1 MFRMAVG
8 HSDDIDIESA
18 LTTVFE
24 ECDAA
29 LAGATPRAGIIFG
42 AWDIDHRVLVDGVR
56 RHYPGI
62 ELAGA
67 TTAGEMSSVIG
78 FSEDSVALAVFAA
91 DSVEITA
98 GIGRNLRAD
107 PAEATRQAVATA
119 RSKATQPSRLCLVM
133 PTIGGA
139 EAGLIF
145 DGLRAALGPGVPV
158 VGGGASP
165 EDPAATLGAT
175 ESRQIVNDE
184 VTRDSIAIL
193 LFSGDL
199 DFSFGVETGWQGVGP
214 RGVVTRI
221 SPDGVL
227 EIDGLP
233 AIDFYARYLGTG
245 QPPIANPL
253 AVFEG
258 DGSGS
263 DRFYLRTPINWDPET
278 GRVGFFGAVPEGATV
293 QITVAG
299 TEQIFEGARA
309 SMQDALAAYPAGKTP
324 DAALLYSCATRR
336 FLLGTRVGRE
346 VEMIRDLL
354 GTSIPIAGMYCLG
367 EIAPMASPDRT
378 QFHNATMVSVL
389 LGAS

>member
-8 HSDDIDIESA
+8 HSDDIDLETA
-18 LTTVFE
+18 LEAVFA
-24 ECDAA
+24 ECDEA
-29 LAGATPRAGIIFG
+29 LAGAKPRAGIIFG
-42 AWDIDHRVLVDGVR
+42 AWDIDHRALLDGVR
-56 RHYPGI
+56 AHYPGI
-62 ELAGA
+62 EIAGA

-78 FSEDSVALAVFAA
+78 FSEDSVALAMFAS

-98 GIGRNLRAD
+98 GIGGDLLAD
-107 PAEATRQAVATA
+107 PRGATERAVAMA
-119 RSKATQPSRLCLVM
+119 RARATQPSRLCLVM

-139 EAGLIF
+139 EAAPIF
-145 DGLRAALGPGVPV
+145 DGLRAALGPGVPI

-165 EDPAATLGAT
+165 EDPAAPLGTT
-175 ESRQIVNDE
+175 ESLQLANDE
-184 VTRDSIAIL
+184 ITRDSIAIL

-214 RGVVTRI
+214 QGVVTRT
-221 SPDGVL
+221 SAEGVL
-227 EIDGLP
+227 EIDGRP

-258 DGSGS
+258 GGS
-263 DRFYLRTPINWDPET
+263 DRFYLRTPINWDPQT
-278 GRVGFFGAVPEGATV
+278 GRIGFFGSVPEGAVV

-299 TEQIFEGARA
+299 TEQIFQGARA
-309 SMQDALAAYPAGKTP
+309 SMQDALASYPAGKTP

-346 VEMIRDLL
+346 VETIRDLL

-367 EIAPMASPDRT
+367 EIAPMTSPDRT

>member
-8 HSDDIDIESA
+8 HSGDIDIQTA
-18 LTTVFE
+18 LATVFE

-29 LAGATPRAGIIFG
+29 LAGATPRAGILFG
-42 AWDIDHRVLVDGVR
+42 AWDIDHQALVEGVR

-98 GIGRNLRAD
+98 GIGGNLRAD

-119 RSKATQPSRLCLVM
+119 RAKATQPSRLCIVM
-133 PTIGGA
+133 PTIGGNN
-139 EAGLIF
+139 EAGPIF

-158 VGGGASP
+158 LGGGASP
-165 EDPAATLGAT
+165 EDPAAPLGET
-175 ESRQIVNDE
+175 EARQIVNDD

-193 LFSGDL
+193 LFSGNL

-214 RGVVTRI
+214 RGVVTRV
-221 SPDGVL
+221 SPEGVL

-258 DGSGS
+258 GGS

-309 SMQDALAAYPAGKTP
+309 SMQDALAAFPAGKTP

-367 EIAPMASPDRT
+367 EIAPMALPDRT

>member
-8 HSDDIDIESA
+8 HSDDIDLDAA
-18 LTTVFE
+18 LATVFA

-29 LAGATPRAGIIFG
+29 LAGAPARAGIIFG
-42 AWDIDHRVLVDGVR
+42 AWDIDHRALVDAVR
-56 RHYPGI
+56 GHYPGI
-62 ELAGA
+62 EIAGA

-78 FSEDSVALAVFAA
+78 FSEDSVALAVFASDA
-91 DSVEITA
+91 VEITA
-98 GIGRNLRAD
+98 GIGIDLLAD
-107 PAEATRQAVATA
+107 PAGAAGRAVAMA

-133 PTIGGA
+133 PTIEGV
-139 EAGLIF
+139 EAGPIF
-145 DGLRAALGPGVPV
+145 EGLRAALGAGVPI

-165 EDPAATLGAT
+165 EDPAAPLGAT
-175 ESRQIVNDE
+175 ESLQLAND
-184 VTRDSIAIL
+184 VITHDSIAIL
-193 LFSGDL
+193 LFSGAL

-214 RGVVTRI
+214 RGVVTRT
-221 SPDGVL
+221 SPEGVL
-227 EIDGLP
+227 EIDGRP

-258 DGSGS
+258 GGS
-263 DRFYLRTPINWDPET
+263 DRFYLRTPVNWDPDS
-278 GRVGFFGAVPEGATV
+278 GRVGFFGVVPEGATV

-346 VEMIRDLL
+346 FEMVRDLL

>member
-8 HSDDIDIESA
+8 HSDDIDLETA
-18 LTTVFE
+18 LATVFE

-42 AWDIDHRVLVDGVR
+42 GWDLDHRALLDGVR
-56 RHYPGI
+56 GHYPGI

-67 TTAGEMSSVIG
+67 TTGGEMSSVFG
-78 FSEDSVALAVFAA
+78 FSEDSVALAIFAA

-98 GIGRNLRAD
+98 GIGANLTAD
-107 PAEATRQAVATA
+107 PAGATRDAVAMA
-119 RSKATQPSRLCLVM
+119 RSKARQPSRLCLVM
-133 PTIGGA
+133 PAIGA
-139 EAGLIF
+139 TDAARIF
-145 DGLRAALGPGVPV
+145 DGLRAAVGPGVPII
-158 VGGGASP
+158 GGGASP
-165 EDPAATLGAT
+165 EDPAAPLGET
-175 ESRQIVNDE
+175 ESRQIANDE
-184 VTRDSIAIL
+184 LALDSIAIL

-214 RGVVTRI
+214 RGIVTRT

-227 EIDGLP
+227 EIDDRP
-233 AIDFYARYLGTG
+233 AIDFYARYLGMA
-245 QPPIANPL
+245 QPPVANPL
-253 AVFEG
+253 AVFE
-258 DGSGS
+258 DGAS
-263 DRFYLRTPINWDPET
+263 DRFYLRTPTSWDRDT
-278 GRVGFFGAVPEGATV
+278 GRIGFFGVVPQGATV

-309 SMQDALAAYPAGKTP
+309 SMQDALAAFPAGRTP

-336 FLLGTRVGRE
+336 YLLGTRVGRE
-346 VEMIRDLL
+346 LEMVRDLL
-354 GTSIPIAGMYCLG
+354 GPAIPIAGMYCLG

>member
-1 MFRMAVG
+1 
-8 HSDDIDIESA
+8 
-18 LTTVFE
+18 
-24 ECDAA
+24 
-29 LAGATPRAGIIFG
+29 
-42 AWDIDHRVLVDGVR
+42 
-56 RHYPGI
+56 PGI

-78 FSEDSVALAVFAA
+78 FSEDSVALALFAT

-98 GIGRNLRAD
+98 GIGGDLFAD
-107 PAEATRQAVATA
+107 PAGATGGAVAKA
-119 RSKATQPSRLCLVM
+119 RAKATQPPRLCLVM

-139 EAGLIF
+139 EAGAIF
-145 DGLRAALGPGVPV
+145 DGLRAALGPGVPII
-158 VGGGASP
+158 GGGASP
-165 EDPAATLGAT
+165 EDPAAPLGT
-175 ESRQIVNDE
+175 TQSRQFTNDE
-184 VTRDSIAIL
+184 ISHDSIAIL

-214 RGVVTRI
+214 LGVVTKT
-221 SPDGVL
+221 SPEGVL
-227 EIDGLP
+227 EIDGRP
-233 AIDFYARYLGTG
+233 AIAFYSRYLGTG

-258 DGSGS
+258 GGS

-278 GRVGFFGAVPEGATV
+278 GRVGFFGDVPDGATV

-309 SMQDALAAYPAGKTP
+309 SMQDALASFPAGKTP
-324 DAALLYSCATRR
+324 EAALVYSCATRR

-346 VEMIRDLL
+346 FEMVRDLL

-367 EIAPMASPDRT
+367 EIAPMSAPDRT
-378 QFHNATMVSVL
+378 QFHNATLVSVL

>member
-8 HSDDIDIESA
+8 HSDDIDLEAA
-18 LTTVFE
+18 LATVLE

-29 LAGATPRAGIIFG
+29 LDEARPRAAIIFG
-42 AWDIDHRVLVDGVR
+42 AWDMDHEALVAGVR
-56 RHYPGI
+56 GHYPGI
-62 ELAGA
+62 EIAGA

-78 FSEDSVALAVFAA
+78 FSEDSVALAVFAC

-98 GIGRNLRAD
+98 GIGANLVAD
-107 PAEATRQAVATA
+107 PLGATGRAVAMA
-119 RSKATQPSRLCLVM
+119 RAKATQPPRLCLVM

-139 EAGLIF
+139 EAGPIF
-145 DGLRAALGPGVPV
+145 DGLRAALGPGVPIL
-158 VGGGASP
+158 GGGASP
-165 EDPAATLGAT
+165 EDPAAPLGTT
-175 ESRQIVNDE
+175 ESRQIANDT
-184 VTRDSIAIL
+184 VGHDSIAIL

-199 DFSFGVETGWQGVGP
+199 DYSFGVETGWQGVGP
-214 RGVVTRI
+214 RGVVTRT
-221 SPDGVL
+221 SGDGVL
-227 EIDGLP
+227 EIDGRP

-253 AVFEG
+253 AVYEG
-258 DGSGS
+258 GGS

-278 GRVGFFGAVPEGATV
+278 GRVGFFGVVPDGATV

-299 TEQIFEGARA
+299 TEQIFDGARA
-309 SMQDALAAYPAGKTP
+309 SMQDALAAFPAGKTP
-324 DAALLYSCATRR
+324 RAALLYSCATRR
-336 FLLGTRVGRE
+336 YLLGTRVGRE
-346 VEMIRDLL
+346 FEAVRDLL

>member
-8 HSDDIDIESA
+8 HSDDIDTDAA
-18 LTTVFE
+18 LEQVFA

-29 LAGATPRAGIIFG
+29 LAGAPARAAILFG
-42 AWDIDHRVLVDGVR
+42 AWDVDHQALMDSVLG
-56 RHYPGI
+56 HYPGI

-78 FSEDSVALAVFAA
+78 FSEDSVALAVFAT

-98 GIGRNLRAD
+98 GLGGNLVAD
-107 PAEATRQAVATA
+107 AASATRDAVAMA
-119 RSKATQPSRLCLVM
+119 RARATEPSRLCIVM
-133 PTIGGA
+133 PTIGGN
-139 EAGLIF
+139 EAGPIF
-145 DGLRAALGPGVPV
+145 DGLRAALGPGVSI

-165 EDPAATLGAT
+165 EDPAAPLGT
-175 ESRQIVNDE
+175 TRSRQLANGD
-184 VTRDSIAIL
+184 VTEDSIAIL
-193 LFSGDL
+193 LFSGSL
-199 DFSFGVETGWQGVGP
+199 DFSVGVETGWQGVGP
-214 RGVVTRI
+214 LGKVTKTSRE
-221 SPDGVL
+221 GVL
-227 EIDGLP
+227 EIDGQP

-245 QPPIANPL
+245 QQPPIANPL

-258 DGSGS
+258 GDS
-263 DRFYLRTPINWDPET
+263 DRFYLRTPINWDPAS
-278 GRVGFFGAVPEGATV
+278 GRVGFFGVVPNGATV

-299 TEQIFEGARA
+299 TEQIFEGAKA
-309 SMQDALAAYPAGKTP
+309 SMQDALDAFPKGKAP

-336 FLLGTRVGRE
+336 YLLGTRVGRE
-346 VEMIRDLL
+346 FEMVRDLL
-354 GTSIPIAGMYCLG
+354 GDSIPIAGMYCLG

>member
-8 HSDDIDIESA
+8 HSDDIDLQSA
-18 LTTVFE
+18 LETVLG

-29 LAGATPRAGIIFG
+29 LEGASPRAGIIFG
-42 AWDIDHRVLVDGVR
+42 AWDMDHEALVEGVR
-56 RHYPGI
+56 GHYPGI

-78 FSEDSVALAVFAA
+78 FSEDSIALAVFAA

-98 GIGRNLRAD
+98 GIGGDLLAD
-107 PAEATRQAVATA
+107 PGGATA
-119 RSKATQPSRLCLVM
+119 RAVAMARAKATRSPRLCLVM

-139 EAGLIF
+139 EAGTIF

-165 EDPAATLGAT
+165 EDPAAPIGES
-175 ESRQIVNDE
+175 ESRQIANDE
-184 VTRDSIAIL
+184 VSRDSIAIL

-214 RGVVTRI
+214 RGVVTRT
-221 SPDGVL
+221 SPEGVL
-227 EIDGLP
+227 EIDGQP

-253 AVFEG
+253 AVYEG
-258 DGSGS
+258 GGS

-278 GRVGFFGAVPEGATV
+278 GRVGFFGVVPDGATV

-299 TEQIFEGARA
+299 TEQIFEGAKA

-346 VEMIRDLL
+346 LEMVRDLL
-354 GTSIPIAGMYCLG
+354 GATIPIAGMYCLG
-367 EIAPMASPDRT
+367 EIAPMSSPDRT

>member
-1 MFRMAVG
+1 MLRMAVG
-8 HSDDIDIESA
+8 HSDDIDIETA
-18 LTTVFE
+18 LETVLR

-29 LAGATPRAGIIFG
+29 LDGAQPRAGIIFG
-42 AWDIDHRVLVDGVR
+42 AWEMDHQALVAGVR
-56 RHYPGI
+56 AHYPGI
-62 ELAGA
+62 EIAGA

-98 GIGRNLRAD
+98 GIGGDLLAD
-107 PAEATRQAVATA
+107 PGGATA
-119 RSKATQPSRLCLVM
+119 RAVAMARAKATQPPRLCLVM

-139 EAGLIF
+139 EAGTIF

-165 EDPAATLGAT
+165 EDPGAPIGES
-175 ESRQIVNDE
+175 ESRQIANDE
-184 VTRDSIAIL
+184 VSHDSIAIL

-214 RGVVTRI
+214 RGVVTRTA
-221 SPDGVL
+221 PEGVM
-227 EIDGLP
+227 EIDGRP

-253 AVFEG
+253 AVYEG
-258 DGSGS
+258 GDS

-278 GRVGFFGAVPEGATV
+278 GRVGFFGVVPDGATV

-336 FLLGTRVGRE
+336 YLLGTRVGRE
-346 VEMIRDLL
+346 FEMVRDLL

-367 EIAPMASPDRT
+367 EIAPMSSPDRT

>member
-8 HSDDIDIESA
+8 HSDDIDIDAA
-18 LTTVFE
+18 LAQVFA

-29 LAGATPRAGIIFG
+29 LAGASARAAILFG
-42 AWDIDHRVLVDGVR
+42 AWDVDHQVLVDSVLG
-56 RHYPGI
+56 HYPGI

-78 FSEDSVALAVFAA
+78 FSEDSVALAVFAT
-91 DSVEITA
+91 DRVEITA
-98 GIGRNLRAD
+98 GLGGNLSAD
-107 PAEATRQAVATA
+107 PAGATRAAVATA
-119 RSKATQPSRLCLVM
+119 RAHATEPSRLCLVM

-139 EAGLIF
+139 EAGPIF
-145 DGLRAALGPGVPV
+145 DGLRAALGPGVPI

-165 EDPAATLGAT
+165 EDPAAPIGSTR
-175 ESRQIVNDE
+175 SRQLANGD
-184 VTRDSIAIL
+184 VTEDSIAIL

-199 DFSFGVETGWQGVGP
+199 DFSIGVETGWRGVGP
-214 RGVVTRI
+214 LGVVTRT

-227 EIDGLP
+227 EIDGSP

-245 QPPIANPL
+245 QQPPIANPL

-258 DGSGS
+258 GGS
-263 DRFYLRTPINWDPET
+263 DRFYLRTPINWDPDS
-278 GRVGFFGAVPEGATV
+278 GRVGFFGVVPDGATV

-299 TEQIFEGARA
+299 TEQIFEGAKA
-309 SMQDALAAYPAGKTP
+309 SMQDALDAFPKGRAP

-354 GTSIPIAGMYCLG
+354 GSSIPIAGMYCLG

>member
-8 HSDDIDIESA
+8 HSDDIDIEAA

-29 LAGATPRAGIIFG
+29 LAGATPRAAIIFG
-42 AWDIDHRVLVDGVR
+42 AWDMDHRALVDGIR

-78 FSEDSVALAVFAA
+78 FSEDSIALAVFAS

-98 GIGRNLRAD
+98 GIGGNLFED
-107 PAEATRQAVATA
+107 PDEAARQAVAMA
-119 RSKATQPSRLCLVM
+119 RSRATQPSRLCLVM

-139 EAGLIF
+139 EAGRIL
-145 DGLRAALGPGVPV
+145 DGLRAVLGPGVPII
-158 VGGGASP
+158 GGGASP
-165 EDPAATLGAT
+165 EDPAAPLGQT
-175 ESRQIVNDE
+175 ESRQIANDD
-184 VTRDSIAIL
+184 VARNSIAIL

-214 RGVVTRI
+214 RGVVTRTA
-221 SPDGVL
+221 PDGVL
-227 EIDGLP
+227 EIDGRP

-258 DGSGS
+258 GGS

-278 GRVGFFGAVPEGATV
+278 GRVGFFGTVPDGATV

-309 SMQDALAAYPAGKTP
+309 SMQDALATFPTGKTP

-346 VEMIRDLL
+346 LEMIRDLL
-354 GTSIPIAGMYCLG
+354 GPSIPIAGMYCLG

>member
-1 MFRMAVG
+1 MAVG
-8 HSDDIDIESA
+8 HSDDIDIETA
-18 LTTVFE
+18 LETVLR

-29 LAGATPRAGIIFG
+29 LDGAQPRAGIIFG
-42 AWDIDHRVLVDGVR
+42 AWEMDHQALVAGVR
-56 RHYPGI
+56 AHYPGI
-62 ELAGA
+62 EIAGA

-78 FSEDSVALAVFAA
+78 FAEDSVALAVFAA

-98 GIGRNLRAD
+98 GIGGDLLAD
-107 PAEATRQAVATA
+107 PGGATA
-119 RSKATQPSRLCLVM
+119 RAVAMARAKATQPPRLCLVM

-139 EAGLIF
+139 EAGTIF

-165 EDPAATLGAT
+165 EDPGAPIGES
-175 ESRQIVNDE
+175 ESRQIANDE
-184 VTRDSIAIL
+184 VSHDSIAIL

-214 RGVVTRI
+214 RGVVTRTAAE
-221 SPDGVL
+221 GVM
-227 EIDGLP
+227 EIDGRP

-253 AVFEG
+253 AVYEG
-258 DGSGS
+258 GDS

-278 GRVGFFGAVPEGATV
+278 GRVGFFGVVPDGATV

-309 SMQDALAAYPAGKTP
+309 SMQDALATYPAGKTP

-336 FLLGTRVGRE
+336 YLLGTRVGRE
-346 VEMIRDLL
+346 FEMVRDLL

-367 EIAPMASPDRT
+367 EIAPMSSPDRT

>member
-8 HSDDIDIESA
+8 HSDDIDLDSA

-29 LAGATPRAGIIFG
+29 LEGATPRAGIIFG
-42 AWDIDHRVLVDGVR
+42 AWDIDHRALVDAVR

-78 FSEDSVALAVFAA
+78 FSEDSVALAVFAS

-98 GIGRNLRAD
+98 GIGGNLLAD
-107 PAEATRQAVATA
+107 PAGATRQAVAMA
-119 RSKATQPSRLCLVM
+119 RSKASQPMRLCLVM
-133 PTIGGA
+133 PNIGGA
-139 EAGLIF
+139 EAGPIF
-145 DGLRAALGPGVPV
+145 DGLRAALGPGVPII
-158 VGGGASP
+158 GGGASP
-165 EDPAATLGAT
+165 LDPAAPLGET
-175 ESRQIVNDE
+175 ESRQIANDA
-184 VTRDSIAIL
+184 VSRDSIAIL

-199 DFSFGVETGWQGVGP
+199 AFSFGVETGWQGVGP
-214 RGVVTRI
+214 RGVVTRT
-221 SPDGVL
+221 SPEGVL
-227 EIDGLP
+227 EIDGRP

-258 DGSGS
+258 GGS

-278 GRVGFFGAVPEGATV
+278 GRVGFFGVVPDGATV

-309 SMQDALAAYPAGKTP
+309 SMQDALAAFPAGRKP

-346 VEMIRDLL
+346 LEMVRDLL

-367 EIAPMASPDRT
+367 EIAPMAFPDRT

>member
-8 HSDDIDIESA
+8 HSDDIDLDTA
-18 LTTVFE
+18 LAAVFAQ
-24 ECDAA
+24 CDEA
-29 LAGATPRAGIIFG
+29 LAGATPRAGIVFG
-42 AWDIDHRVLVDGVR
+42 AWDIDQRALVDGIR
-56 RHYPGI
+56 NHYPGI

-78 FSEDSVALAVFAA
+78 FSEDSVALAVFAS
-91 DSVEITA
+91 DSVQITA
-98 GIGRNLRAD
+98 GIGGQLLAD
-107 PAEATRQAVATA
+107 PAGATGRAVAMA
-119 RSKATQPSRLCLVM
+119 RERATLPSRLCLVM
-133 PTIGGA
+133 PTVGGN
-139 EAGLIF
+139 EAGPIF
-145 DGLRAALGPGVPV
+145 DGLRSALGPGVPV

-165 EDPAATLGAT
+165 EDPASPLGTT
-175 ESRQIVNDE
+175 ESLQLANDE
-184 VTRDSIAIL
+184 ITRDSIAVL

-199 DFSFGVETGWQGVGP
+199 NFSFGVETGWQGVGP
-214 RGVVTRI
+214 QGVVTRT
-221 SPDGVL
+221 SQDGVL
-227 EIDGLP
+227 EIDGRP
-233 AIDFYARYLGTG
+233 AIDFYARYLGTR

-258 DGSGS
+258 GGS
-263 DRFYLRTPINWDPET
+263 DRFYLRTPVNWDPET
-278 GRVGFFGAVPEGATV
+278 GRVGFFGVVPEGATV

-309 SMQDALAAYPAGKTP
+309 SMQDALASFPAGKTP
-324 DAALLYSCATRR
+324 EAALLYSCATRR

-346 VEMIRDLL
+346 FETIRDLL

-367 EIAPMASPDRT
+367 EIAPMTAPDRT

>member
-8 HSDDIDIESA
+8 HSDDIDLDAA
-18 LTTVFE
+18 LTQVFA

-29 LAGATPRAGIIFG
+29 LAGATPKAGIVFG
-42 AWDIDHRVLVDGVR
+42 AWDIDHEALVNAIRG
-56 RHYPGI
+56 HYPGI
-62 ELAGA
+62 ELVGA

-91 DSVEITA
+91 DSVDITG
-98 GIGRNLRAD
+98 GIGADLLAD
-107 PAEATRQAVATA
+107 PAGATSHAVAIARGKTA
-119 RSKATQPSRLCLVM
+119 LPPRLCLAL

-139 EAGLIF
+139 EARLIF
-145 DGLRAALGPGVPV
+145 DGLRAALGPGVPII
-158 VGGGASP
+158 GGCASP
-165 EDPAATLGAT
+165 EDPAAPLGTT
-175 ESRQIVNDE
+175 ESRQIANDD

-199 DFSFGVETGWQGVGP
+199 AFSFGVETGWQGVGP
-214 RGVVTRI
+214 TGIATKA

-227 EIDGLP
+227 EIDGKP

-245 QPPIANPL
+245 QQPPIANPL

-258 DGSGS
+258 GGS
-263 DRFYLRTPINWDPET
+263 DRFYLRTPINWDQES
-278 GRVGFFGAVPEGATV
+278 GRVGFFGEVPEGATV

-309 SMQDALAAYPAGKTP
+309 SMQDALASFPAGKRP
-324 DAALLYSCATRR
+324 EAALLYSCATRR

-367 EIAPMASPDRT
+367 EIAPMALPDQT

>member
-8 HSDDIDIESA
+8 QSDDIDLDAA
-18 LTTVFE
+18 LETVFD

-29 LAGATPRAGIIFG
+29 LAGAQPRAGIIFG
-42 AWDIDHRVLVDGVR
+42 AWDMDHQALVAGVR
-56 RHYPGI
+56 GHYSGI
-62 ELAGA
+62 EIAGA

-78 FSEDSVALAVFAA
+78 FSEDSVALAVFAC

-98 GIGRNLRAD
+98 GIGANLVAD
-107 PAEATRQAVATA
+107 PLGATGRAVAMA
-119 RSKATQPSRLCLVM
+119 RAKATQPSRLCLVM

-139 EAGLIF
+139 EAGPIF
-145 DGLRAALGPGVPV
+145 DGLRAALGPGVAIL
-158 VGGGASP
+158 GGGASP
-165 EDPAATLGAT
+165 EDPAAPLGAT
-175 ESRQIVNDE
+175 QSRQIANDT
-184 VTRDSIAIL
+184 VGQDSIAIL

-199 DFSFGVETGWQGVGP
+199 DYSFGVETGWQGVGP
-214 RGVVTRI
+214 RGVVTRT
-221 SPDGVL
+221 SGDGVL
-227 EIDGLP
+227 EIDDRP

-253 AVFEG
+253 AVYEG
-258 DGSGS
+258 GDS
-263 DRFYLRTPINWDPET
+263 DRFYLRTPVNWDPET
-278 GRVGFFGAVPEGATV
+278 GRVGFFGVVPEGATV

-309 SMQDALAAYPAGKTP
+309 SMQDALAAFPAGKTP

-336 FLLGTRVGRE
+336 YLLGTRVGRE
-346 VEMIRDLL
+346 FEAVRDLL

>member
-8 HSDDIDIESA
+8 HSDDIDLDTA
-18 LTTVFE
+18 LQTVFR

-29 LAGATPRAGIIFG
+29 LEGAAPRAGIIFG
-42 AWDIDHRVLVDGVR
+42 SWDMDHQALVDAVLE
-56 RHYPGI
+56 HYPGI
-62 ELAGA
+62 EVAGA

-78 FSEDSVALAVFAA
+78 FSEDSVAVALFAT

-98 GIGRNLRAD
+98 GIGGDLFAD
-107 PAEATRQAVATA
+107 PAGATGLAVAMA
-119 RSKATQPSRLCLVM
+119 RAKATQPPRLCLVM

-139 EAGLIF
+139 EAGTIF
-145 DGLRAALGPGVPV
+145 EGLRAALGPGVPII
-158 VGGGASP
+158 GGGASP
-165 EDPAATLGAT
+165 EDPAAPLGTTL
-175 ESRQIVNDE
+175 SRQFTNDE
-184 VTRDSIAIL
+184 ISHDSIAIL
-193 LFSGDL
+193 LFSGEL
-199 DFSFGVETGWQGVGP
+199 DFSFGVETGWRGVGP
-214 RGVVTRI
+214 LGVVTRT
-221 SPDGVL
+221 SPEGVL
-227 EIDGLP
+227 EIDGRP
-233 AIDFYARYLGTG
+233 AIEFYSRYIGTG

-258 DGSGS
+258 GGS

-278 GRVGFFGAVPEGATV
+278 GRVGFFGVVPDGATV

-309 SMQDALAAYPAGKTP
+309 SMQDALAAFPAGKTP
-324 DAALLYSCATRR
+324 EAALVYSCATRR

-346 VEMIRDLL
+346 FEVVRDLL

-367 EIAPMASPDRT
+367 EIAPMSAPDRT
-378 QFHNATMVSVL
+378 QFHNATLVSVL

>member
-8 HSDDIDIESA
+8 HSDDIDIDAA
-18 LTTVFE
+18 LAQVFA

-29 LAGATPRAGIIFG
+29 LAGAPARAAILFG
-42 AWDIDHRVLVDGVR
+42 AWDVDHQALVDSVLG
-56 RHYPGI
+56 HYPGI

-78 FSEDSVALAVFAA
+78 FSEDSVALAVFAT
-91 DSVEITA
+91 DSVEITT
-98 GIGRNLRAD
+98 GLGENLAAD
-107 PAEATRQAVATA
+107 PSRATRDAVAMA
-119 RSKATQPSRLCLVM
+119 RARATEPSRLCLVM
-133 PTIGGA
+133 PTIGGT
-139 EAGLIF
+139 EAGVIF
-145 DGLRAALGPGVPV
+145 DGLRAALGPGVPI

-165 EDPAATLGAT
+165 EDPAAPIGTT
-175 ESRQIVNDE
+175 RSRQLANRD
-184 VTRDSIAIL
+184 VTEDSIAIL

-199 DFSFGVETGWQGVGP
+199 AFSVGVETGWQGVGP
-214 RGVVTRI
+214 LGIVTRT
-221 SPDGVL
+221 SDEGVL
-227 EIDGLP
+227 EIDGRP

-245 QPPIANPL
+245 QQPPIANPL

-258 DGSGS
+258 GGS
-263 DRFYLRTPINWDPET
+263 DRFYLRTPINWDPES
-278 GRVGFFGAVPEGATV
+278 GRVGFFGVVPDGATV

-299 TEQIFEGARA
+299 TEQIFEGAKA
-309 SMQDALAAYPAGKTP
+309 SMQDALDAFPKGRLP

-336 FLLGTRVGRE
+336 VLLGTRVGRE

-354 GTSIPIAGMYCLG
+354 GVSIPIAGMYCLG

>member
-1 MFRMAVG
+1 MAVG
-8 HSDDIDIESA
+8 HSDDIDIEAA
-18 LTTVFE
+18 LETVLR

-29 LAGATPRAGIIFG
+29 LDGAQPRAGIIFG
-42 AWDIDHRVLVDGVR
+42 AWEMDHQALVAGVR
-56 RHYPGI
+56 AHYPGI
-62 ELAGA
+62 EIAGA

-98 GIGRNLRAD
+98 GIGGNLLAD
-107 PAEATRQAVATA
+107 PGGATA
-119 RSKATQPSRLCLVM
+119 RAVAMARAKATQPPRLCLVM

-139 EAGLIF
+139 EAGTIF

-165 EDPAATLGAT
+165 EDPGAPIGES
-175 ESRQIVNDE
+175 ESRQIANDE
-184 VTRDSIAIL
+184 VSHDSIAIL

-214 RGVVTRI
+214 RGVVTRTA
-221 SPDGVL
+221 PEGVM
-227 EIDGLP
+227 EIDGRP

-253 AVFEG
+253 AVYEG
-258 DGSGS
+258 GDS

-278 GRVGFFGAVPEGATV
+278 GRVGFFGVVPDGATV

-309 SMQDALAAYPAGKTP
+309 SMQDALATYPAGKTP

-336 FLLGTRVGRE
+336 YLLGTRVGRE
-346 VEMIRDLL
+346 FEMVRDLL

-367 EIAPMASPDRT
+367 EIAPMSSPDRT

>member
-1 MFRMAVG
+1 MAVG
-8 HSDDIDIESA
+8 HSDDIDIETA
-18 LTTVFE
+18 LETVLR

-29 LAGATPRAGIIFG
+29 LDGAQPRAGIIFG
-42 AWDIDHRVLVDGVR
+42 AWEMDHQALVAGVR
-56 RHYPGI
+56 AHYPGI
-62 ELAGA
+62 EIAGA

-98 GIGRNLRAD
+98 GIGGNLLAD
-107 PAEATRQAVATA
+107 PGGATA
-119 RSKATQPSRLCLVM
+119 RAVAMARAKATQPPRLCLVM

-139 EAGLIF
+139 EAGTIF

-165 EDPAATLGAT
+165 EDPGAPIGES
-175 ESRQIVNDE
+175 ESRQIANDE
-184 VTRDSIAIL
+184 VSHDSIAIL

-214 RGVVTRI
+214 RGVVTRTAAE
-221 SPDGVL
+221 GVM
-227 EIDGLP
+227 EIDGRP

-253 AVFEG
+253 AVYEG
-258 DGSGS
+258 GDS

-278 GRVGFFGAVPEGATV
+278 GRVGFFGVVPDGATI

-309 SMQDALAAYPAGKTP
+309 SMQDALATYPAGKTP

-336 FLLGTRVGRE
+336 YLLGTRVGRE
-346 VEMIRDLL
+346 FEMVRDLL

-367 EIAPMASPDRT
+367 EIAPMSSPDRT

>member
-8 HSDDIDIESA
+8 HSDDIDIQTA
-18 LTTVFE
+18 LATVFE

-29 LAGATPRAGIIFG
+29 LTGATPRAGILFG
-42 AWDIDHRVLVDGVR
+42 AWDIDHQALVESVR

-107 PAEATRQAVATA
+107 PADATREAVAMA

-133 PTIGGA
+133 PTIGGN

-175 ESRQIVNDE
+175 ESRQIVNDD

-214 RGVVTRI
+214 RGVVTRV
-221 SPDGVL
+221 SPEGVL
-227 EIDGLP
+227 EIDGRP

-258 DGSGS
+258 GGS

-309 SMQDALAAYPAGKTP
+309 SMQDALEAFPAGKTP

-346 VEMIRDLL
+346 VQMIRELL
-354 GTSIPIAGMYCLG
+354 GSSIPIAGMYCLG

>member
-8 HSDDIDIESA
+8 HSDDIDLDVA
-18 LTTVFE
+18 LEAVFE

-42 AWDIDHRVLVDGVR
+42 AWDIDHRALIDGVR
-56 RHYPGI
+56 AHYPGI
-62 ELAGA
+62 EIAGA

-78 FSEDSVALAVFAA
+78 FSEDSVALAVFAT

-98 GIGRNLRAD
+98 GIGRHLLAD
-107 PAEATRQAVATA
+107 PAGATGRAVASA
-119 RSKATQPSRLCLVM
+119 KAKATQPARLCLVM

-139 EAGLIF
+139 EAGPIF
-145 DGLRAALGPGVPV
+145 GGLRAALGRGVPII
-158 VGGGASP
+158 GGGASP
-165 EDPAATLGAT
+165 EDPAAPLGTT
-175 ESRQIVNDE
+175 ESLQLANDE
-184 VTRDSIAIL
+184 ISRDSIAIL

-214 RGVVTRI
+214 QGVVTRI
-221 SPDGVL
+221 SEEGVL
-227 EIDGLP
+227 EIDGRP

-258 DGSGS
+258 GGS

-278 GRVGFFGAVPEGATV
+278 GRVGFFGLVPEGATV

-309 SMQDALAAYPAGKTP
+309 SMQDALASFPAGKTP

-346 VEMIRDLL
+346 FETIRDLL

-367 EIAPMASPDRT
+367 EIAPMSSPDRT

>member
-8 HSDDIDIESA
+8 HSDDIDLAAA
-18 LTTVFE
+18 LQTVFG

-29 LAGATPRAGIIFG
+29 LDGARPRAAIIFG
-42 AWDIDHRVLVDGVR
+42 AWDMNHEALVDAVLG
-56 RHYPGI
+56 HYPGI
-62 ELAGA
+62 EIAGA

-78 FSEDSVALAVFAA
+78 FSEDSVALAVFAT

-98 GIGRNLRAD
+98 GIGGDLLAD
-107 PAEATRQAVATA
+107 PAGATGRAVAMA
-119 RSKATQPSRLCLVM
+119 RAKATQASRLCLVM

-139 EAGLIF
+139 EAGTIF
-145 DGLRAALGPGVPV
+145 DGLRAALGPGVPII
-158 VGGGASP
+158 GGGASP
-165 EDPAATLGAT
+165 EDPAAPLGTT
-175 ESRQIVNDE
+175 ESRQFTNDDISH
-184 VTRDSIAIL
+184 DSIAIL

-214 RGVVTRI
+214 RGVVTKTA
-221 SPDGVL
+221 PEGVL

-233 AIDFYARYLGTG
+233 AIEFYSRYIGTG

-258 DGSGS
+258 GSS

-278 GRVGFFGAVPEGATV
+278 GRMGFFGVVPEGATV

-299 TEQIFEGARA
+299 TEQIFDGARA

-324 DAALLYSCATRR
+324 EAALLYSCATRR

-346 VEMIRDLL
+346 VEVVRDLL

-367 EIAPMASPDRT
+367 EIAPMSAPDRT

>member
-8 HSDDIDIESA
+8 HSDDIDLDAA
-18 LTTVFE
+18 LATVFE
-24 ECDAA
+24 QCDAA
-29 LAGATPRAGIIFG
+29 LADAEPKAGIIFG
-42 AWDIDHRVLVDGVR
+42 AWDIDHQALVSGVR
-56 RHYPGI
+56 GHYPGI

-78 FSEDSVALAVFAA
+78 FSEDSVALAIFASDA
-91 DSVEITA
+91 VEITA
-98 GIGRNLRAD
+98 GIGTNLLDD
-107 PAEATRQAVATA
+107 PAGATSRAVATA
-119 RSKATQPSRLCLVM
+119 RSKATLPSRLCLVM
-133 PTIGGA
+133 PTIGGT
-139 EAGLIF
+139 EAATIF
-145 DGLRAALGPGVPV
+145 DGLRLRLGPGVPII
-158 VGGGASP
+158 GGGASP
-165 EDPAATLGAT
+165 EDPAAPLGAT
-175 ESRQIVNDE
+175 QSSQIVNDD
-184 VTRDSIAIL
+184 VTHDSIAIL

-214 RGVVTRI
+214 RGIVTRT
-221 SPDGVL
+221 SPEGVL
-227 EIDGLP
+227 EIDGKP

-258 DGSGS
+258 GGS
-263 DRFYLRTPINWDPET
+263 DRFYLRTPVNWDPQT
-278 GRVGFFGAVPEGATV
+278 GRVAFFGTVPDGAEV

-309 SMQDALAAYPAGKTP
+309 SMQDALAAFPAGKTP

-336 FLLGTRVGRE
+336 YLLGTRVGRE
-346 VEMIRDLL
+346 FEMVRDVL
-354 GTSIPIAGMYCLG
+354 GPSVPIAGMYCLG
-367 EIAPMASPDRT
+367 EIAPMTSPDRT